1 MSRRVTL
8 MLTLT
13 ATILLVAAVFL
24 LDRTTGIPLM
34 PLVLVLGALALGT
47 LAISRAWTRPDS
59 SVDQPSAEGSVAGPT

>member
-1 MSRRVTL
+1 
-8 MLTLT
+8 
-13 ATILLVAAVFL
+13 
-24 LDRTTGIPLM
+24 M